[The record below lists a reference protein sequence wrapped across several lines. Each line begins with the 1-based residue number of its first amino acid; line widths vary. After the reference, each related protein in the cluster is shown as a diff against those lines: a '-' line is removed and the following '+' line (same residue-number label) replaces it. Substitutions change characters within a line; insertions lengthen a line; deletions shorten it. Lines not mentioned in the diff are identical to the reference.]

1 MFRHGLDM
9 LRDLV
14 HLLRSRRLPLVF
26 GALAIVC
33 LFFAGTLWLL
43 NTFFPADNTPDS
55 RAALTQLP
63 LLPPLQ
69 PISRASYV
77 IAPVAVSLT
86 AIGRSL
92 DASAPRNLSGQN
104 SNPVSSLLSQANIG
118 ITVTRGAMSV
128 SGKPNELTVNTPLN
142 GVLQITGQIA
152 SVASSVVGG
161 LAGMLDSGIGKGLG
175 NITNQA
181 LDQKAEVRGQ
191 VIVHSRPEIADTW
204 RLRPNLSSQLVL
216 NDSALVI
223 AGIKVN
229 MASEA
234 KPLIEQSV
242 SQQVSALEGRL
253 RNDPFLERT
262 ARDQW
267 DKMCRSLPLGGGKT
281 GLPELWLEMRPI
293 RAAAAQ
299 PQINERDVTLTIG
312 VQAETRIVPAATK
325 PSCPFP
331 AKLELVP
338 PMDNGRLA
346 IGVPIDLPFTELN
359 KLLEA
364 QFKGK
369 SFPEDGSGPVGV
381 EVLSGSLGAAGDRL
395 LISLLV
401 KARERKSWFGFGA
414 QATILIWGKPVL
426 DTQTQILRLTDLSLA
441 VESEAAFGLLGAASR
456 AAVPYL
462 QKALAEKAVIDL
474 KPFAADAKA
483 KIGLALADFQKDLG
497 AGVKADTKID
507 GLRLSGIEF
516 DSKTLRVIAEADG
529 TARVTVGEL
538 PKM

>member
-9 LRDLV
+9 LTD
-14 HLLRSRRLPLVF
+14 LLRSRRLPLVF
-26 GALAIVC
+26 GALAIVS
-33 LFFAGTLWLL
+33 LFFAGTLWVL
-43 NTFFPADNTPDS
+43 NTFFPAGSTADS
-55 RAALTQLP
+55 RAALVQ
-63 LLPPLQ
+63 LPPLPPLE

-77 IAPVAVSLT
+77 IAPVAVSLN
-86 AIGRSL
+86 AISRNL

-118 ITVTRGAMSV
+118 ITVTRGAMAV
-128 SGKPNELTVNTPLN
+128 SGKSNELTVTTPLN
-142 GVLQITGQIA
+142 GVLEITGQIA

-175 NITNQA
+175 DITNKA

-216 NDSALVI
+216 NDSTMVI
-223 AGIKVN
+223 AGVKIN
-229 MASEA
+229 MAAEA
-234 KPLIEQSV
+234 KPLIDRTV
-242 SQQVSALEGRL
+242 SQQISALEGRL
-253 RNDPFLERT
+253 RNDPFFERT
-262 ARDQW
+262 AREQW

-293 RAAAAQ
+293 SAAAAQ
-299 PQINERDVTLTIG
+299 PQISDRDVTLTVG
-312 VQAETRIVPAATK
+312 VQAETRIVPAPTK

-359 KLLEA
+359 KLLDA
-364 QFKGK
+364 QLKGK
-369 SFPEDGSGPVGV
+369 TFPEDGSGPVGV

-414 QATILIWGKPVL
+414 QASILIWGKPVL

-441 VESEAAFGLLGAASR
+441 VESEAAFGLLGAAGR

-462 QKALAEKAVIDL
+462 QKALAERAVIDL
-474 KPFAADAKA
+474 KPFAADART

-497 AGVKADTKID
+497 TGVKVDTKID
-507 GLRLSGIEF
+507 ALRLSGIEF

-529 TARVTVGEL
+529 TAKVAVTDL